1 MGYRQERHP
10 DVVPLLPNQNPDTS
24 SLITANPCL
33 LCALLLS
40 SVGAM

>member
-10 DVVPLLPNQNPDTS
+10 DVIPQLPNQKSKHFRPG
-24 SLITANPCL
+24 TANPCL